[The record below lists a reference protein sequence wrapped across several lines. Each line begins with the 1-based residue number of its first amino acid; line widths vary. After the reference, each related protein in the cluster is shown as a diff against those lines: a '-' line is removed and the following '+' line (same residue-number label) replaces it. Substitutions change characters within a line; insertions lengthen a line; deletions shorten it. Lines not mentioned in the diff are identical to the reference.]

1 MTELYEVIFTDEAV
15 QDLAELA
22 AYIAHDRGRDVAL
35 SYTDRI
41 DAYCRSLARFPHRG
55 HRRDDLREG
64 LRVVGMDRRL
74 TVQFQ
79 VIGLEVVIA
88 RLLYG
93 GRQE

>member
-1 MTELYEVIFTDEAV
+1 MTERYEVIFTVEAM

-22 AYIAHDRGRDVAL
+22 AFIANDRGREIAL
-35 SYTDRI
+35 SYIDRI
-41 DAYCRSLARFPHRG
+41 DAYCRSLARFPHHG
-55 HRRDDLREG
+55 HRRDDLRKG

-79 VIGLEVVIA
+79 VIGREVVVA